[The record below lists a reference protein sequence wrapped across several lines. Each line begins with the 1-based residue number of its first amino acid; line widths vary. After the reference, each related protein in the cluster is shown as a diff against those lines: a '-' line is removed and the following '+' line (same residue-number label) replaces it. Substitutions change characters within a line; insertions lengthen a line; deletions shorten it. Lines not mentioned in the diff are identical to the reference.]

1 MTNSKTK
8 KSTETIV
15 SIVFKLLNEYNI
27 AKKIMYP
34 IDKAVSSF
42 TYSKVIPL
50 TNNRFISII
59 SDFVSH
65 VYEHG
70 MPVRQI
76 LNDRQA
82 GAQAIYLLER
92 GYQNTYDKGYE
103 AAYTDI
109 MHSDLYDID
118 DLLSHLAEIIK
129 SDTNTNYTNWVF
141 NRHLHHVEWN
151 IKCDI
156 VEHLQKQW
164 KDFLG
169 ENVIKLSLFEKAS
182 NLPNLFT
189 LILESMGE
197 IEKILHNE

>member
-1 MTNSKTK
+1 MTNFKTK
-8 KSTETIV
+8 KNTEKLV
-15 SIVFKLLNEYNI
+15 SIIFNLLNEYNI
-27 AKKIMYP
+27 AKNILSP

-42 TYSKVIPL
+42 TYPKVIPL
-50 TNNRFISII
+50 TNNSFISII
-59 SDFVSH
+59 SSFVSH
-65 VYEHG
+65 IYENG
-70 MPVRQI
+70 MPIRQT
-76 LNDRQA
+76 LNNRQT
-82 GAQAIYLLER
+82 GAQAMYLLES
-92 GYQNTYDKGYE
+92 GYQNTYGKGYE
-103 AAYTDI
+103 AAYGTI

-129 SDTNTNYTNWVF
+129 GEARTNYINWIF

-164 KDFLG
+164 KEFLG
-169 ENVIKLSLFEKAS
+169 ENIIKLPLAEKAS

-197 IEKILHNE
+197 IEKIFNNE